1 MNLIALRCFVEAART
16 LNLTAAA
23 ERVFLTQPTLSRR
36 IAELENEFGTQLF
49 VRTGRGLELTEKG
62 MQLLHQA
69 QAILNLVEETK
80 RTMKAGDDLTGDL
93 TIDAR
98 KCPPSTRW
106 LGHLHDCAAPTRTCA
121 CTLKARTASGRS
133 AICARGPHSSRS

>member
-93 TIDAR
+93 TIDAAEVPAFDEVAR
-98 KCPPSTRW
+98 NGKSLMRCSPRLKPPIRPIF
-106 LGHLHDCAAPTRTCA
+106 LP
-121 CTLKARTASGRS
+121 
-133 AICARGPHSSRS
+133 I